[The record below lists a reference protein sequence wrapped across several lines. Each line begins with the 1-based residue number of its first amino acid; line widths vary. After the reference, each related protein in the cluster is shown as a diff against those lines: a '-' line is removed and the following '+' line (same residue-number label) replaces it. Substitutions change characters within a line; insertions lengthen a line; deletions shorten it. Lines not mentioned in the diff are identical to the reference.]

1 MQKTYQQ
8 NTRCAYIDTYGVC
21 LEPDGC
27 EMQHTDMSTSSSAF
41 TPTPLSTKSAEFDPS
56 KLYPSESYISPLET

>member
-56 KLYPSESYISPLET
+56 K